1 MSQSPSLP
9 LLKYLR
15 IVVSVVVIG
24 VDGDND
30 VGLGTPI
37 IVLLSEWPAQ
47 IFFLFFLFIIRNFIV
62 VIGIAIGIVI
72 VAGFHSNMSKSKD
85 GETLLEQ
92 LFEEGIVRKLCN
104 SKLTGSDRGVGY
116 SHSLRCCC
124 ANFDYLTGICRD
136 ECSPSPS

>member
-15 IVVSVVVIG
+15 IVVSVVVVIG

-47 IFFLFFLFIIRNFIV
+47 IFFLFLFIIRNFIV

-104 SKLTGSDRGVGY
+104 SNLLVQIE
-116 SHSLRCCC
+116 
-124 ANFDYLTGICRD
+124 A
-136 ECSPSPS
+136 